1 MPGGHLTI
9 WIQLSPF
16 TTMLTE
22 LRVRDFVIIDS
33 LDLSFDRGLNVI
45 TGETGAGKSILIDSI
60 ALLLG
65 DKADPGMVRV
75 GTDRAIIEG
84 DFKISPQVAE
94 SIKPILSEYNLENDE
109 NTGHIVLAREVRNSG
124 RTVCR
129 VNGSAI
135 SQSVLR
141 EIGEHLVDVHGQS
154 EHLSLLRVKEHVN
167 LLDSFA
173 NTWEQ
178 RKKVALKVG
187 EWRSTIK
194 QRESTELNAR
204 EQARRLDMLNFQV
217 EEIRSAKLKAG
228 EEAALQEEHTRL
240 ANAEALAEYAS
251 EAYTVLYDSGD
262 RHHPAALDQ
271 IAQAG
276 RSLVN
281 LARFDKQFEELFKSL
296 TEANVILEEVARS
309 VRDYR
314 DGIEFN
320 PKRLEMVES
329 RLELQKKLKRKYGES
344 IDAVLEYL
352 AKAEKE
358 LDELASSDERIDA
371 LKKREKVLQKE
382 VDALAAELSNK
393 RKAACK
399 ALAAGVEQE
408 LADLKMG
415 GARFEVHIVPQPC
428 DSTGA
433 DRVEFMIAPNLG
445 EGLKPLA
452 KVASGGETARLM
464 LALKAVLARSG
475 SHNAPTLIF
484 DEVDQGIG
492 GRVGTI
498 VGQKLWN
505 LTHAHQV
512 LCITH
517 LPQLASFGDAHFRV
531 EKQQVGQRTRT
542 NTLKLEDLRRQEELA
557 QMLGTSGS
565 TGLQGAAQLLHEAA
579 DYKKKP

>member
-1 MPGGHLTI
+1 
-9 WIQLSPF
+9 
-16 TTMLTE
+16 MLTE

-75 GTDRAIIEG
+75 GTDKAIIEG
-84 DFKISPQVAE
+84 DFNISPEVAE
-94 SIKPILSEYNLENDE
+94 SLKPILTEHKLDNDE
-109 NTGHIVLAREVRNSG
+109 NIGHIVLAREVRNSG

-187 EWRSTIK
+187 EWRNTIK

-276 RSLVN
+276 RALVN

-320 PKRLEMVES
+320 PKRLEQVEN

-344 IDAVLEYL
+344 IDVVLEYL

-415 GARFEVHIVPQPC
+415 GARFEVNIVPQPC

-565 TGLQGAAQLLHEAA
+565 TGLQGAAQLLDEAA
-579 DYKKKP
+579 GYKKKP

>member
-1 MPGGHLTI
+1 
-9 WIQLSPF
+9 
-16 TTMLTE
+16 MLTE

-75 GTDRAIIEG
+75 GAEKAIIEG
-84 DFKISPQVAE
+84 DFSISAEAAE
-94 SIKPILSEYNLENDE
+94 SLKPILSQHNLIGDDGDE
-109 NTGHIVLAREVRNSG
+109 HTRHVVLAREVRNNG

-173 NTWEQ
+173 GTWDV
-178 RKKVALKVG
+178 RKQVAAKVT
-187 EWRSTIK
+187 EWRNSIK
-194 QRESTELNAR
+194 QRETIEQNAR

-217 EEIRSAKLKAG
+217 EEIRSAKLKPN
-228 EEAALQEEHTRL
+228 EEAMLQEEHTRL
-240 ANAEALAEYAS
+240 ANAEALSEFAN
-251 EAYTVLYDSGD
+251 EAYSVLYDSGD
-262 RHHPAALDQ
+262 RHRPAALDQ
-271 IAQAG
+271 IAQVG
-276 RSLVN
+276 RALTN
-281 LARFDKQFEELFKSL
+281 LARFDKQFEEYYKSL
-296 TEANVILEEVARS
+296 NDATAVLEEIARS

-320 PKRLEMVES
+320 PKRLGQVEA
-329 RLELQKKLKRKYGES
+329 RLELQKKLKRKYGDS
-344 IDAVLEYL
+344 IEAVLAYL
-352 AKAEKE
+352 AKAEQE
-358 LDELASSDERIDA
+358 LDELATSDERIDE
-371 LKKREKVLQKE
+371 LKKREKALQKE
-382 VDALAAELSNK
+382 VEALAADLTNK

-399 ALAAGVEQE
+399 SLVGGVEGE

-415 GARFEVHIVPQPC
+415 GARFEVSIAPQPC
-428 DSTGA
+428 DVTGA

-542 NTLKLEDLRRQEELA
+542 NTIRLENLRRQEELA
-557 QMLGTSGS
+557 QMLGTSGD
-565 TGLQGAAQLLHEAA
+565 TGLQGASQLLDEAKKYKEAA
-579 DYKKKP
+579 RKP

>member
-1 MPGGHLTI
+1 
-9 WIQLSPF
+9 
-16 TTMLTE
+16 MLTE

-33 LDLSFDRGLNVI
+33 LDLSFNRGLNVI

-75 GTDRAIIEG
+75 GAEKAIIEG
-84 DFKISPQVAE
+84 DFSISAEAAE
-94 SIKPILSEYNLENDE
+94 SLKPILSQHNLIGDDSDE
-109 NTGHIVLAREVRNSG
+109 HAGHVVLAREVRNNG

-135 SQSVLR
+135 SQGVLR

-173 NTWEQ
+173 GTWEL
-178 RKKVALKVG
+178 RKRVAAKVT
-187 EWRSTIK
+187 EWRNTTK
-194 QRESTELNAR
+194 QREAIEQNAR
-204 EQARRLDMLNFQV
+204 EQARRLDMLNFQM
-217 EEIRSAKLKAG
+217 EEIRSAKLKPN
-228 EEAALQEEHTRL
+228 EEAMLQEEHTRL
-240 ANAEALAEYAS
+240 ANAEALSEFAN
-251 EAYTVLYDSGD
+251 EAYSVLYDSGD
-262 RHHPAALDQ
+262 RHRPAALDQ

-276 RSLVN
+276 RALTN
-281 LARFDKQFEELFKSL
+281 LARFDKQFEEYYKSL
-296 TEANVILEEVARS
+296 NDATAILEEIARS

-320 PKRLEMVES
+320 PKRLEQVEA
-329 RLELQKKLKRKYGES
+329 RLELQKKLKRKYGDS
-344 IDAVLEYL
+344 IEAVLAYL
-352 AKAEKE
+352 AKAEQE
-358 LDELASSDERIDA
+358 LDELATSDERIDE
-371 LKKREKVLQKE
+371 LKKREKALQKE
-382 VDALAAELSNK
+382 VDALAADLTNK

-399 ALAAGVEQE
+399 SLAGGVDGE
-408 LADLKMG
+408 LSALKMG
-415 GARFEVHIVPQPC
+415 GARFEVSIAPQPC
-428 DSTGA
+428 DATGA

-542 NTLKLEDLRRQEELA
+542 NTVRLEHLRRQEELA
-557 QMLGTSGS
+557 QMLGTSGD
-565 TGLQGAAQLLHEAA
+565 TGLQGASQLLDEAQR
-579 DYKKKP
+579 YKSSQ

>member
-1 MPGGHLTI
+1 
-9 WIQLSPF
+9 
-16 TTMLTE
+16 MLTE

-75 GTDRAIIEG
+75 GTDKAIIEG
-84 DFKISPQVAE
+84 DFNISPEVAE
-94 SIKPILSEYNLENDE
+94 SLKPILSEHNLENDE

-276 RSLVN
+276 RALVN

-399 ALAAGVEQE
+399 ALATGVEQE

-415 GARFEVHIVPQPC
+415 GARFEVNIVPQPC

-565 TGLQGAAQLLHEAA
+565 TGLQGATQLLNEAQK
-579 DYKKKP
+579 YKVDSKQ

>member
-1 MPGGHLTI
+1 
-9 WIQLSPF
+9 
-16 TTMLTE
+16 MLTE

-75 GTDRAIIEG
+75 GTDKAIIEG
-84 DFKISPQVAE
+84 DFNISPEVAE
-94 SIKPILSEYNLENDE
+94 SLKPILTEHKLDNDE
-109 NTGHIVLAREVRNSG
+109 NIGHIVLAREVRNSG

-187 EWRSTIK
+187 EWRNTIK

-276 RSLVN
+276 RALVN

-320 PKRLEMVES
+320 PKRLEQVES

-344 IDAVLEYL
+344 IDVVLEYL

-415 GARFEVHIVPQPC
+415 GARFEVNIVPQPC

-565 TGLQGAAQLLHEAA
+565 TGLQGAAQLLDEAA
-579 DYKKKP
+579 GYKKKP

>member
-1 MPGGHLTI
+1 
-9 WIQLSPF
+9 
-16 TTMLTE
+16 MLTE

-75 GTDRAIIEG
+75 GTDKAIIEG
-84 DFKISPQVAE
+84 DFNISPEVAE
-94 SIKPILSEYNLENDE
+94 SLKPILSEHNLENDE
-109 NTGHIVLAREVRNSG
+109 NIGHIVLAREVRNSG

-135 SQSVLR
+135 SQNVLR

-276 RSLVN
+276 RALVN

-415 GARFEVHIVPQPC
+415 GARFEVNIVPQPC

-565 TGLQGAAQLLHEAA
+565 TGLQGAAQLLNEAA
-579 DYKKKP
+579 GYKKKS

>member
-1 MPGGHLTI
+1 
-9 WIQLSPF
+9 
-16 TTMLTE
+16 MLTE

-75 GTDRAIIEG
+75 GAEKAIIEG
-84 DFKISPQVAE
+84 DFSISAEAAE
-94 SIKPILSEYNLENDE
+94 SLKPILSQHNLASDDDE
-109 NTGHIVLAREVRNSG
+109 HAGRVVLAREVRNNG

-173 NTWEQ
+173 GTWDV
-178 RKKVALKVG
+178 RKQVAAKVT
-187 EWRSTIK
+187 EWRNSIK
-194 QRESTELNAR
+194 QRETIEQNAR

-217 EEIRSAKLKAG
+217 EEIRSAKLKPN
-228 EEAALQEEHTRL
+228 EEAMLQEEHTRL
-240 ANAEALAEYAS
+240 ANAEALSEFAN
-251 EAYTVLYDSGD
+251 EAYSVLYDSGD
-262 RHHPAALDQ
+262 RHRPAALDQ
-271 IAQAG
+271 IAQVG
-276 RSLVN
+276 RALTN
-281 LARFDKQFEELFKSL
+281 LARFDKQFEEYYKSL
-296 TEANVILEEVARS
+296 NDATAILEEIARS

-320 PKRLEMVES
+320 PKRLGQVEA
-329 RLELQKKLKRKYGES
+329 RLELQKKLKRKYGDS
-344 IDAVLEYL
+344 IEAVLTYL
-352 AKAEKE
+352 AKAEQE
-358 LDELASSDERIDA
+358 LDELATSDERIDE
-371 LKKREKVLQKE
+371 LKKREKALQKE
-382 VDALAAELSNK
+382 VDALAADLTHK

-399 ALAAGVEQE
+399 ALAGGVEGE

-415 GARFEVHIVPQPC
+415 GARFEVSIAPQPC
-428 DSTGA
+428 DVTGA

-542 NTLKLEDLRRQEELA
+542 NTVRLEHLRRQEELA
-557 QMLGTSGS
+557 QMLGTSGD
-565 TGLQGAAQLLHEAA
+565 TGLQGASQLLDEAQR
-579 DYKKKP
+579 YKGAERKP

>member
-1 MPGGHLTI
+1 
-9 WIQLSPF
+9 
-16 TTMLTE
+16 MLTE

-75 GTDRAIIEG
+75 GTDKAIIEG
-84 DFKISPQVAE
+84 DFNISPEVAE
-94 SIKPILSEYNLENDE
+94 SLKPILSEHKLDNDE
-109 NTGHIVLAREVRNSG
+109 NVGHIVLAREVRNSG

-271 IAQAG
+271 VAQAG
-276 RSLVN
+276 RALVN

-415 GARFEVHIVPQPC
+415 GARFEVNIVPQPC

-565 TGLQGAAQLLHEAA
+565 TGLQGAAQLLNEAA
-579 DYKKKP
+579 AYKKKP

>member
-1 MPGGHLTI
+1 
-9 WIQLSPF
+9 
-16 TTMLTE
+16 MLTE

-75 GTDRAIIEG
+75 GTDKAIIEG
-84 DFKISPQVAE
+84 DFNISPEVAE
-94 SIKPILSEYNLENDE
+94 SLKPILSEHNLENDE

-276 RSLVN
+276 RALVN

-415 GARFEVHIVPQPC
+415 GARFEVNIVPQPC

-565 TGLQGAAQLLHEAA
+565 TGLQGAAQLLNEAA
-579 DYKKKP
+579 GYKKKP